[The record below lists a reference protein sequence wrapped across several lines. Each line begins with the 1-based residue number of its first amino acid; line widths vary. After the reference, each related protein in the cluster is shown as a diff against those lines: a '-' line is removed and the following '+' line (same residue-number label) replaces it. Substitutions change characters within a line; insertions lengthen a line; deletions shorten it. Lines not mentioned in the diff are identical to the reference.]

1 MPEPPNVPSLAEV
14 GATPFDGGTT
24 LGLYVRAGTPRPI
37 VEVLNAATVAVLN
50 EAAVRQK
57 FNKLGA
63 TVRPSTSEEFAA
75 FQKTD
80 EAALGDLAAKGL
92 PKPQ

>member
-1 MPEPPNVPSLAEV
+1 M
-14 GATPFDGGTT
+14 
-24 LGLYVRAGTPRPI
+24 
-37 VEVLNAATVAVLN
+37 NAATVAVLN
-50 EAAVRQK
+50 EPAVRQK
-57 FNKLGA
+57 FNELGA
-63 TVRPSTSEEFAA
+63 TVRPSTPEEFAA